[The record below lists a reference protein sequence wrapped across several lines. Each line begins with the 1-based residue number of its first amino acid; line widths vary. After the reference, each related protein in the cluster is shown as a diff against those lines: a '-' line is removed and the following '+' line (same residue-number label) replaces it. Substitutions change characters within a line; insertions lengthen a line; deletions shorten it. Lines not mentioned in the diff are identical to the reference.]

1 MSALLAAVRD
11 AEAAVSRRRCE
22 PASIDPGRRKVAA
35 RGRRFARQSVGRG
48 TGEPARSKGASMS
61 AQTRKGMPA
70 AGWILIG
77 MVVGI
82 LVGYMIFTNFPDKK
96 SASQIAGY
104 ISIISD
110 VFLRLIKMLIGPL
123 VFSTLVV
130 GIAHMGDAASVGRV
144 FGKAIGW
151 FITASLASLVLGLI
165 MANLLQPGHNL
176 GLPLPDIGASAN
188 LATSKFTLKDFVSHL
203 VPKSF
208 AEAMAN
214 NEILQIVVFSMFFG
228 VALAALGERGKTL
241 VAAIDEL
248 SHAMLKITGYVMK
261 LAPLAVMAAMA
272 ATVAVNGLEILLKFA
287 VFMGDFYIGLILL
300 WALLVFAG
308 FVFLGPRVFKL
319 LVQIKEAF
327 LLSFATASSEAAYP
341 KILDALDRFG
351 VKRKISSFVM
361 PMGYSFNL
369 DGSMMYC
376 TFAVLFIAQAYN
388 IQLSIGTQV
397 TMLLILMLTSKGM
410 AGVPR
415 ASLVVIAATLNQFN
429 IPEAGLLLILGVDT
443 FLDMGRSATNAVGNS
458 IATAVVA
465 KWEHELLSEDAAAAN
480 ALVLDVQPA
489 RA

>member
-1 MSALLAAVRD
+1 MQATTSTGPSA
-11 AEAAVSRRRCE
+11 
-22 PASIDPGRRKVAA
+22 PK
-35 RGRRFARQSVGRG
+35 
-48 TGEPARSKGASMS
+48 KGL
-61 AQTRKGMPA
+61 PA
-70 AGWILIG
+70 AAWILG
-77 MVVGI
+77 AMVLGI
-82 LVGYMIFTNFPDKK
+82 IVGYMIFTNFPDRKV
-96 SASQIAGY
+96 AAQVAGY
-104 ISIISD
+104 ISILSD
-110 VFLRLIKMLIGPL
+110 VFLRLIKMLIAPL

-144 FGKAIGW
+144 FAKALGW
-151 FITASLASLVLGLI
+151 FVVASLISLLLGMLL
-165 MANLLQPGHNL
+165 ANLMQPGANL
-176 GLPLPDIGASAN
+176 GLPLPDIGAQTN
-188 LATSKFTLKDFVSHL
+188 LAVSKFTLKDFISHL

-228 VALAALGERGKTL
+228 VALSALGDVGKPL
-241 VAAIDEL
+241 VVVIDAL
-248 SHAMLKITGYVMK
+248 AHVMLKITGYVMK
-261 LAPLAVMAAMA
+261 LAPLAVFAAMA

-287 VFMGDFYIGLILL
+287 VFMGDFYIGLFVL
-300 WALLVFAG
+300 WGLLVLAG
-308 FVFLGPRVFKL
+308 FIFLGPRVFKL
-319 LVQIKEAF
+319 LKLIKEAF
-327 LLSFATASSEAAYP
+327 MLSFATASSEAAYP

-376 TFAVLFIAQAYN
+376 TFATLFIAQAYN
-388 IQLSIGTQV
+388 IQLSMGTQL

-465 KWEHELLSEDAAAAN
+465 KWENELLPEDEAAAHEQRMDAE
-480 ALVLDVQPA
+480 A
-489 RA
+489 RLKAHPLPGPDLA

>member
-1 MSALLAAVRD
+1 MK
-11 AEAAVSRRRCE
+11 
-22 PASIDPGRRKVAA
+22 RK
-35 RGRRFARQSVGRG
+35 F
-48 TGEPARSKGASMS
+48 P
-61 AQTRKGMPA
+61 PA
-70 AGWILIG
+70 AWILIA
-77 MVVGI
+77 MVLGI
-82 LVGYMIFTNFPDKK
+82 VIGYMIFINFPDKK
-96 SASQIAGY
+96 TAGQIAGY
-104 ISIISD
+104 ISIMSD
-110 VFLRLIKMLIGPL
+110 VFLRLIKMIIAPL

-144 FGKAIGW
+144 FGKALAW
-151 FITASLASLVLGLI
+151 FVTASLVSLVLGLI
-165 MANLLQPGHNL
+165 LANLLQPGNNL

-203 VPKSF
+203 VPKSV

-228 VALAALGERGKTL
+228 VALSALGERGRTL
-241 VAAIDEL
+241 VAVIDEL

-287 VFMGDFYIGLILL
+287 VFMGDFYLGLFVL
-300 WALLVFAG
+300 WGCLIFAG
-308 FVFLGPRVFKL
+308 FAFLGPRVFKL

-376 TFAVLFIAQAYN
+376 TFATLFIAQAYN
-388 IQLSIGTQV
+388 IHLSVGTQV

-465 KWEHELLSEDAAAAN
+465 KWEGELLPEAEAEANARTLDTAAAQAGG
-480 ALVLDVQPA
+480 LQPSHA
-489 RA
+489 